1 MNDDVV
7 TTLLTQIA
15 DILET
20 YTKILADHKKSF
32 ERLFEEVAELNN
44 KVKEIE
50 AVNSLDSSDAEFVA
64 SVSARLKAISSTLKD
79 KV

>member
-15 DILET
+15 DILEEHN
-20 YTKILADHKKSF
+20 KILADHKKHL
-32 ERLFEEVAELNN
+32 ERLFEEVAKLNN

-50 AVNSLDSSDAEFVA
+50 AANSLDSSDAKFVA
-64 SVSARLKAISSTLKD
+64 SVSARLKAVSSTIKD
-79 KV
+79 KL